1 MLKSFAI
8 PTNLRGHQE
17 FCEFVGVNF
26 GLMLHVLAT
35 YTLPRTPSVAESR
48 AERERVRAAT
58 VRYAVPVTRDTQ
70 GRIESAA
77 PPGSRVPSP
86 GADVTATDA

>member
-1 MLKSFAI
+1 MLKCFALA

-26 GLMLHVLAT
+26 GLALHVLAT

-58 VRYAVPVTRDTQ
+58 VRYAVPVTRATQ
-70 GRIESAA
+70 GTIESAA
-77 PPGSRVPSP
+77 LPPRFACLQSRS
-86 GADVTATDA
+86 